1 MYALVFC
8 TLGVPIDTLCY
19 VGAKSV
25 EVPETVAVHPHLKK
39 THIKARLD
47 KLTKGTA
54 LDWATAEALAF
65 GSLLYQG
72 SHN

>member
-1 MYALVFC
+1 MKYVWSTFLP
-8 TLGVPIDTLCY
+8 TGVPLETLCC

-25 EVPETVAVHPHLKK
+25 EVPEPFAVHPHLKK
-39 THIKARLD
+39 THVQSRLD
-47 KLTKGTA
+47 KLMNGTA

-72 SHN
+72 